1 MAADGDSLKEL
12 DSRIKAIGGL
22 LPFVKEPSDA
32 YNLLAKST
40 TAAEMFVRSNHYKLP
55 RFQRPYVWKPEQV
68 QRLIKEIVGGML
80 AQPQPAPRYMLGNI
94 FLWRKGGQDD
104 AEAIVLDSGRVSAID
119 YYLPHSWVLELPG

>member
-1 MAADGDSLKEL
+1 MAADDSLKEL
-12 DSRIKAIGGL
+12 KSRIKAIGGDF
-22 LPFVKEPSDA
+22 PFVKEPSDA

-40 TAAEMFVRSNHYKLP
+40 TAAEMFGHRSNHYKLP

-104 AEAIVLDSGRVSAID
+104 AEAIVMDG
-119 YYLPHSWVLELPG
+119 YQ